1 MYTNINSSQG
11 IQAITDWLE
20 DYKKKISTTFLI
32 DFFLQTLKIV
42 MTHNVLQLD
51 DTFWLQTC
59 GTLMGTSCACAYAT
73 LYWGYI
79 ERKHILPKW
88 KEKIIFLRW
97 FIGDKLGI
105 WVGTPEDFNQ
115 FIDDINSYSQ
125 LKWETTG
132 LNNTTNFLDLT
143 ISINSNGTIT
153 TKTYQK
159 PTNLHLYIPPNSAH
173 PPGILKSIIYG
184 NLQRYWLQNT
194 NIIDFMEITKQFAE
208 YLITRGYNKEKITNL
223 FHEAARKLDGTK
235 KIKRTDEDTIYLHWT
250 WHPRDLGQS
259 KLQVIFNETLKEK
272 CGFNNLIIAYS
283 RPKNLRDCLI
293 KAKLSEPEGFRVSTL
308 LHRSCN

>member
-1 MYTNINSSQG
+1 
-11 IQAITDWLE
+11 
-20 DYKKKISTTFLI
+20 
-32 DFFLQTLKIV
+32 
-42 MTHNVLQLD
+42 MTHNVFQLN

-59 GTLMGTSCACAYAT
+59 GTSMGTSCAWAYAT

-79 ERKHILPKW
+79 KRKHILPKW
-88 KEKIIFLRW
+88 KEKLIFLQR
-97 FIGDKLGI
+97 FIDNKLGI
-105 WVGTPEDFNQ
+105 WVGTPKDFKQ

-125 LKWETTG
+125 LKWETAG

-143 ISINSNGTIT
+143 ISINSDGTIT

-194 NIIDFMEITKQFAE
+194 NIIDFMEIAKQFTE
-208 YLITRGYNKEKITNL
+208 RLITRRYDKEKITNL

-235 KIKRTDEDTIYLHWT
+235 KIKRTNEDIIYLHWT
-250 WHPRDLGQS
+250 GHPRDLSRS
-259 KLQVIFNETLKEK
+259 KARQ
-272 CGFNNLIIAYS
+272 
-283 RPKNLRDCLI
+283 D
-293 KAKLSEPEGFRVSTL
+293 
-308 LHRSCN
+308 

>member
-1 MYTNINSSQG
+1 
-11 IQAITDWLE
+11 
-20 DYKKKISTTFLI
+20 
-32 DFFLQTLKIV
+32 
-42 MTHNVLQLD
+42 
-51 DTFWLQTC
+51 
-59 GTLMGTSCACAYAT
+59 MGTSCACANAT

-79 ERKHILPKW
+79 KRKHILPKW
-88 KEKIIFLRW
+88 KEKLIFLWR
-97 FIGDKLGI
+97 FIDDKLGI

-115 FIDDINSYSQ
+115 FINDINSYSQ

-159 PTNLHLYIPPNSAH
+159 PTNLHLYIPPNLAH

-184 NLQRYWLQNT
+184 NLWRYWLQNT

-208 YLITRGYNKEKITNL
+208 RLITRGYNKEKITNL
-223 FHEAARKLDGTK
+223 FHKAARKLDGTK
-235 KIKRTDEDTIYLHWT
+235 KIKRTNEDTIYLHWT
-250 WHPRDLGQS
+250 WHPRDQGRS
-259 KLQVIFNETLKEK
+259 KLQVIFNETMKEK

-283 RPKNLRDCLI
+283 RPKNLQDCLI
-293 KAKLSEPEGFRVSTL
+293 KTKLSELEGCRVSTL
-308 LHRSCN
+308 LPPP